1 MKLWAQIVIAIVL
14 GTACGFLLGPQA
26 ELLKPIGTLFLNLL
40 GMLIVP
46 LIFSSMTC
54 GITNISDP
62 SKLGRVGLVA
72 VALYAITTLIA
83 IVFGIAL
90 THWLQL
96 GSDLHLAQVAP
107 MQVKPLPSI
116 ADLISGLVPKN
127 PVHAF
132 AEGNVLQIIVFSTF
146 FGVALNL
153 AGEKAKSVVTF
164 LEGVSSVMFR
174 LTGIVMA
181 FSPVGVFALMAWTTG
196 SFGLDVLLPVVK
208 FLLSYWVACISF
220 VLIIF
225 CPILKFLAKLS
236 PWPFFK
242 SMGSVFATTAST
254 CSSSASL
261 PVTMQTA
268 EKKLGIS
275 KNLTNF
281 IMPLGCSLNMN
292 GSALFQ
298 AMSAIFLAQAYG
310 IELHTQHIIALVT
323 TVLMATLG
331 TASIPGAGLLML
343 SMVLASV
350 GIPLE
355 GIAILAGIDRLRD
368 MATTTLNIAGD
379 TVCAVY
385 IAKRENELDI
395 ATYYQHSEP
404 ITQTQIANSE
414 T

>member
-1 MKLWAQIVIAIVL
+1 M
-14 GTACGFLLGPQA
+14 GPNA

-46 LIFSSMTC
+46 LIFASMTT
-54 GITNISDP
+54 GITNIADP
-62 SKLGRVGLVA
+62 TKLGRVGLVA
-72 VALYAITTLIA
+72 VILYAATTLLA
-83 IVFGIAL
+83 IFLGISIS
-90 THWLQL
+90 HWLEL
-96 GSDLHLAQVAP
+96 GSSLHLAQVAP
-107 MQVKPLPSI
+107 LEAKPLPS
-116 ADLISGLVPKN
+116 LSELVSSLVPKN
-127 PVHAF
+127 PAKAF
-132 AEGNVLQIIVFSTF
+132 AEGNVVQIIIFSTF
-146 FGVALNL
+146 FGIALNM
-153 AGEKAKSVVTF
+153 AKEKAKPVIAF
-164 LEGVSSVMFR
+164 LESLSNVMFS
-174 LTGIVMA
+174 LTKIVMA
-181 FSPVGVFALMAWTTG
+181 VSPIGVFALMAWTCG
-196 SFGLDVLLPVVK
+196 SFGLDVLVPVIK
-208 FLLSYWVACISF
+208 FLLSYWAACVLF
-220 VLIIF
+220 VIIVF
-225 CPILKFLAKLS
+225 CPILKFLANVS
-236 PWPFFK
+236 IWPFFR

-268 EKKLGIS
+268 EEKLGIS
-275 KNLTNF
+275 KGLTNF

-310 IELHTQHIIALVT
+310 IELEVQHIVALTT

-331 TASIPGAGLLML
+331 TASIPGGGLLML

-385 IAKRENELDI
+385 VAKRENELDL
-395 ATYYQHSEP
+395 AAYYQESA
-404 ITQTQIANSE
+404 QKSQVKAA
-414 T
+414 